1 MSEFNA
7 GQRASAVEAEVARIK
22 DIEEQCG
29 IERASLAQMLEA
41 LKRLAAQRE
50 WWSEA
55 NYPAPEPGVRHAR
68 YLIREDADRGY
79 ALYLN
84 VMRRGNRTP
93 IHNHTTWACIA
104 AVEGGEHNYLYR
116 RVDDG
121 ARPGYAEVVED
132 GVVLVQPGGGVALL
146 PDDIHAVEIR
156 DDAIIR
162 HLHMYGRALETLSER
177 VAYDPAAGTYKKMDI
192 GVATRRARG

>member
-1 MSEFNA
+1 MKSTHSA
-7 GQRASAVEAEVARIK
+7 QRAAAVEAEVAQVKRIVAK
-22 DIEEQCG
+22 SG
-29 IERASLAQMLEA
+29 IDRAVLAQILEA
-41 LKRLAAQRE
+41 LKRLAAR
-50 WWSEA
+50 SEFWGDA
-55 NYPAPEPGVRHAR
+55 DYPEPEPGVRHAR

-116 RVDDG
+116 RIDDG
-121 ARPGYAEVVED
+121 ATPGHAEVVED
-132 GVVLVQPGGGVALL
+132 GVVLVQPGGGVALM
-146 PDDIHAVEIR
+146 PDDIHAVEIQ
-156 DDAIIR
+156 DDEIIR

-177 VAYDPAAGTYKKMDI
+177 VAYDPAAKTYKKMDI
-192 GVATRRARG
+192 GVQTRRSA